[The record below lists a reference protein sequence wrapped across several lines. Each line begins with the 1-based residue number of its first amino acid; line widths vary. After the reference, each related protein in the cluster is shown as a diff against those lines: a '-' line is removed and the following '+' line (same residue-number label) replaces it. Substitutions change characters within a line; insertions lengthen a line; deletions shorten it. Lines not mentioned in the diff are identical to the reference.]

1 MLRKLFKYAFR
12 ALILL
17 LVFLSAALLAMRF
30 AIQGREVRVP
40 RLTGLTPVEA
50 ERVAN
55 SNGLVL
61 SIESR
66 FYSAAVAQG
75 RIVSQAPAPDATVR
89 RGWKVRVAESLGPQ
103 RAAVPNLLGQS
114 QHAAGINIS
123 RRGLEMGSI
132 STIHW
137 PDAQPETVVGQNPPA
152 DATEAVSPKV
162 DLILSATDNAQQYI
176 MPNFVGSSLEAVTA
190 SLKKAG
196 FVLGKVRPVPSASS
210 GDASSASAAPGTI
223 VRQSPPAG
231 QKIAAGATIS
241 FDVAF

>member
-1 MLRKLFKYAFR
+1 LLRKLFKYAFR
-12 ALILL
+12 ALVLL
-17 LVFLSAALLAMRF
+17 LVFLSSALLAMRF
-30 AIQGREVRVP
+30 AIQGREVHVP
-40 RLTGLTPVEA
+40 RLTGLTPAEA

-66 FYSAAVAQG
+66 FYSATVAQG

-123 RRGLEMGSI
+123 RRGLEMGSV
-132 STIHW
+132 STIHL
-137 PDAQPETVVGQNPPA
+137 PDAQPETVVAQNPSA
-152 DATEAVSPKV
+152 DVTEAVSPKV
-162 DLILSATDNAQQYI
+162 DLILSAANNAQQYV
-176 MPNFVGSSLEAVTA
+176 MPNFVGSPLEAATA

-196 FVLGKVRPVPSASS
+196 FVLGKVRPVSS
-210 GDASSASAAPGTI
+210 GEPSSASAASGTI
-223 VRQSPPAG
+223 MRQSPPAG
-231 QKIAAGATIS
+231 QKITAGATIS
-241 FDVAF
+241 FDVSF